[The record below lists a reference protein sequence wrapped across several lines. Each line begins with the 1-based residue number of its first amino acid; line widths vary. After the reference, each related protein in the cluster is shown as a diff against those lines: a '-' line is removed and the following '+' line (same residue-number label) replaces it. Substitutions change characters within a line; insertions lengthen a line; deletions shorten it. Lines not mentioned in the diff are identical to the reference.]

1 MSSEPRDQYLAICD
15 ELQRVVAE
23 RDAIAALLPGVYYM
37 DPPDGGDVPLAE
49 KMRRMA
55 ADAARYRWIK
65 RQLIAPVRATCYER
79 DYTVSILFR
88 RRPSSLNGYIV
99 EEHRGDDLDARIDAA
114 LAKDKP

>member
-1 MSSEPRDQYLAICD
+1 MSFID
-15 ELQRVVAE
+15 ERIPKLEHEVRKLRAE
-23 RDAIAALLPGVYYM
+23 RDAFAALLPGVYYM

-49 KMRRMA
+49 QMRRMA

-65 RQLIAPVRATCYER
+65 RQEIAPVSATCYER

-88 RRPSSLNGYIV
+88 RRPPSLNGYIV
-99 EEHRGDDLDARIDAA
+99 EEHRGDDLDACIDAV